1 MRLLRNPM
9 NGFKYA
15 IEGLV
20 HVFRTQRH
28 MRFHFLTLVLVLV
41 VSLVFKLAREEVI
54 ILLFTISLVLMAEM
68 FTAIEAVVDL
78 VTQTYHPPR
87 QVREGYRGRG
97 GSDRC
102 NKRARGWFFADTGG
116 ERLKRIGA
124 DIGSACPKLAGL

>member
-68 FTAIEAVVDL
+68 FTAIEASGLGDPDL
-78 VTQTYHPPR
+78 SPTPPSSR
-87 QVREGYRGRG
+87 RISRPGR
-97 GSDRC
+97 
-102 NKRARGWFFADTGG
+102 F
-116 ERLKRIGA
+116 
-124 DIGSACPKLAGL
+124 